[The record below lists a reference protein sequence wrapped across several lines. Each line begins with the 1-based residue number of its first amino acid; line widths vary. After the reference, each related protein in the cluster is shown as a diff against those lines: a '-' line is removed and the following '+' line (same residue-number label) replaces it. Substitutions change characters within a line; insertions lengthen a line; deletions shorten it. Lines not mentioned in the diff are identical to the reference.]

1 MSPGR
6 RSLQCA
12 AIKPQGVIVR
22 IDLISAAMGLA
33 LASQAHAQCTA
44 GQVDMAYGGVAAS
57 GYVQISP
64 VLQLTTE
71 FEGTV
76 SDSVDSIYAATNI
89 AVDPSGNAVASV
101 INVKHGGAR
110 DLTFGGYGTVVPLP
124 PSADTM
130 DSELAMDPSGNIIVA
145 MLSTDQS
152 NMVLTRYLPSG
163 APDTSFGSNGQS
175 TIAFPNYAS
184 GVFNLKAGPDG
195 SLYVATG
202 SQYPNPPFQPVIFK
216 TTPSGALDTSFGA
229 SGFAYFYSD
238 NYGPFG
244 KATDLWLNADG
255 TILVAGRVG
264 DNQTYAQFFVARLFA
279 NGALDTSFGNNGITV
294 VAFGSGSIA
303 YGRKMVVTPDGKI
316 VVTGGLVPAGGA
328 LASTAV
334 IRLLANGA
342 LDKSFNGTG
351 QLTLSNFVGYVIAV
365 QNNNKILLGGNDGA
379 AIHGQVVRLL
389 TNGQLDTAFGSA
401 GISTLNPP
409 GWPTASVSHVNYL
422 SSGKIIVHAAGGRS
436 PTTSNAGYLVRLD
449 SGSGI
454 GCH

>member
-1 MSPGR
+1 MRIRLLST
-6 RSLQCA
+6 
-12 AIKPQGVIVR
+12 AI
-22 IDLISAAMGLA
+22 GLL
-33 LASQAHAQCTA
+33 LASRGHAQCTA
-44 GQVDMAYGGVAAS
+44 GQVDTPYGGAAAS

-64 VLQLTTE
+64 VVQVVTE

-76 SDSVDSIYAATNI
+76 SSSDNSIYATTEI
-89 AVDPSGNAVASV
+89 AADPSGNAVTS
-101 INVKHGGAR
+101 IIKVKDGGAR
-110 DLTFGGYGTVVPLP
+110 DLTFGGYGAVVPFP
-124 PSADTM
+124 PSADTV
-130 DSELAMDPSGNIIVA
+130 DAELATDPSGNTIVA

-152 NMVLTRYLPSG
+152 NIVLARYLPSG
-163 APDTSFGSNGQS
+163 VLDTSFGSGGQL
-175 TIAFPNYAS
+175 TIAFANYVS

-202 SQYPNPPFQPVIFK
+202 SQYPNPPVQPVVFK

-229 SGFAYFYSD
+229 GGYAYFYND

-264 DNQTYAQFFVARLFA
+264 DTQPQTYAQFFVARLFA
-279 NGALDTSFGNNGITV
+279 NGTLDTSFGSNGMTV
-294 VAFGSGSIA
+294 VTFGSGIIA
-303 YGRKMVVTPDGKI
+303 DGRKMVVTPDGRI
-316 VVTGGLVPAGGA
+316 VVTGGLAPTGGA
-328 LASTAV
+328 FTNTGV

-342 LDKSFNGTG
+342 LDHSFNGTG

-379 AIHGQVVRLL
+379 GIRGQVVRVL

-409 GWPTASVSHVNYL
+409 GWPTASVSHLNYL
-422 SSGKIIVHAAGGRS
+422 PGGKIIVHAAGGSS
-436 PTTSNAGYLVRLD
+436 PSSTSAPTSAGYLVRLD
-449 SGSGI
+449 SGSGV